1 MLTHYLP
8 VSTKKNDKIRNM
20 NLMNLMNLKKMKLT
34 SVSLKGI
41 FSINK
46 TVE

>member
-8 VSTKKNDKIRNM
+8 VSTKKNDKIRN
-20 NLMNLMNLKKMKLT
+20 MNLMNLKKMKLT